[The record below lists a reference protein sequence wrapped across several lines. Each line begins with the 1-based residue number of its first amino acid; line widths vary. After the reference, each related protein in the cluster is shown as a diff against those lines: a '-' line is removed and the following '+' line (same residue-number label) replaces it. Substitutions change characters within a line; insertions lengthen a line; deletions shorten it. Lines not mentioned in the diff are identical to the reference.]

1 MTTTGDRN
9 DPIPLRLS
17 RSNRYVH
24 AELGRYGSDPSEG
37 PRDGKSEARGRV
49 LTLEEGVQV
58 VGAMYAMMKER
69 GFRARWAEVV
79 EEGDNDGGG
88 VVVGFVRV
96 TDRRVG
102 APGL

>member
-37 PRDGKSEARGRV
+37 PRDGKSGAKGRV

-58 VGAMYAMMKER
+58 VGGMYAMMKER
-69 GFRARWAEVV
+69 GFRARWAELV
-79 EEGDNDGGG
+79 EKGDKDGGG